1 MFLCKYMQPPTPDL
15 CLVDDENAG
24 RVASSLLVD
33 FFFFRNRE
41 STAFS

>member
-15 CLVDDENAG
+15 CRVDAENAG

-33 FFFFRNRE
+33 FFFFFFKE
-41 STAFS
+41 P